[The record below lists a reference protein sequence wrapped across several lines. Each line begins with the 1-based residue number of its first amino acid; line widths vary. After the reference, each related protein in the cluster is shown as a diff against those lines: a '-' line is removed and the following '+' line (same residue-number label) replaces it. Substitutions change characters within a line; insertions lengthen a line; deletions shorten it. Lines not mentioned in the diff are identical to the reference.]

1 MWATQVVKQ
10 TRYSFLWEQQVFIII
25 RHEGGDEPVYTLR
38 RQAGVCP
45 LLSHSNE
52 SVPIAMLMAF

>member
-38 RQAGVCP
+38 RQAGVRP
-45 LLSHSNE
+45 LYIPLSMN
-52 SVPIAMLMAF
+52 L

>member
-25 RHEGGDEPVYTLR
+25 QHEGGDEPVYTLR
-38 RQAGVCP
+38 RQAGVRP
-45 LLSHSNE
+45 LYIPLSLN
-52 SVPIAMLMAF
+52 L